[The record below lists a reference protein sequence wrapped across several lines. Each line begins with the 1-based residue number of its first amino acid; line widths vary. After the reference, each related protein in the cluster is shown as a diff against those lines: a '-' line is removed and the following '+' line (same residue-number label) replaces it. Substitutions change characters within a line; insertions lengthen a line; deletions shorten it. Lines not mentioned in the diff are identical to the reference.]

1 MTSLVVFF
9 SLERIINRL
18 GEWRE
23 KGYRE
28 KTKSK
33 KAQLNSHRNSVV
45 KDGDRKP
52 NDAED
57 GILQNKVEEKL
68 VGALESVIHGELNR
82 DAKKV
87 KVIRSGHKPNSD
99 MVVGERVCKHRYSSI
114 CVDDIDELMNV
125 STPEGPNPTEDS
137 ILTKGNNNDNQGH
150 RNSLKKKLQEV
161 KDRVPDQLES
171 QKDIKDNLTMSE
183 EVQNNCDKSP
193 DTKHL
198 DSINESMEKLELE
211 FELDDS
217 KLDDA
222 LEVNL
227 KEKLLNKKN
236 VIMNGSPTKMALFS
250 EGLLGI

>member
-1 MTSLVVFF
+1 
-9 SLERIINRL
+9 
-18 GEWRE
+18 
-23 KGYRE
+23 
-28 KTKSK
+28 
-33 KAQLNSHRNSVV
+33 
-45 KDGDRKP
+45 
-52 NDAED
+52 
-57 GILQNKVEEKL
+57 
-68 VGALESVIHGELNR
+68 
-82 DAKKV
+82 
-87 KVIRSGHKPNSD
+87 

-125 STPEGPNPTEDS
+125 STPEGPNKTEDS

-171 QKDIKDNLTMSE
+171 QNDIKDNLTMSE

-217 KLDDA
+217 KLDNA

-236 VIMNGSPTKMALFS
+236 VIMNGSPTKMSLFS
-250 EGLLGI
+250 EGLLGM